1 MCLLE
6 MVHKGFWCSLMI
18 KYYYLKGIKRSE
30 WIMKEKIRLT
40 VTTRK
45 VVNQGMTY
53 WHRNDHS
60 WACGMYYSRRTE
72 ENPVWALR
80 KWSFILNSKERE
92 HLSMYHPNSFQF
104 KIQFK
109 FNNLISNWN
118 FKLIIWNFKGKCAV
132 CFWDGNYLM
141 CVEPGC
147 MERWMRGEV
156 GSEGVI
162 SGDHGVQWL
171 EAGHCLQSLKKEFN
185 KETEIVKQVEHLLE
199 PKYVWKN
206 TQVDSEWV
214 THYRSG
220 SNHLYG
226 GSFLGSFWPINLL
239 LPMFD
244 LTQGPLLCPCASFSQ
259 DGFQCKGFWKL
270 GRTHYG
276 LSPPSLLWPVRICS
290 VGCVVWA
297 VSLTTRVRKMW
308 LPYLFTQAGLCS
320 YCIFIKKCQ
329 PTGAWDPANSCL
341 RRAPDPHGLSV
352 MMDYSVLSWGVERF
366 ARMHWWVG

>member
-1 MCLLE
+1 M
-6 MVHKGFWCSLMI
+6 
-18 KYYYLKGIKRSE
+18 
-30 WIMKEKIRLT
+30 
-40 VTTRK
+40 
-45 VVNQGMTY
+45 
-53 WHRNDHS
+53 D
-60 WACGMYYSRRTE
+60 
-72 ENPVWALR
+72 
-80 KWSFILNSKERE
+80 
-92 HLSMYHPNSFQF
+92 
-104 KIQFK
+104 
-109 FNNLISNWN
+109 
-118 FKLIIWNFKGKCAV
+118 
-132 CFWDGNYLM
+132 
-141 CVEPGC
+141 
-147 MERWMRGEV
+147 ERWSWKWRSDLG
-156 GSEGVI
+156 GSWGAMAW
-162 SGDHGVQWL
+162 SRPL
-171 EAGHCLQSLKKEFN
+171 SSLKKEFN

-214 THYRSG
+214 THYRSD

-244 LTQGPLLCPCASFSQ
+244 LTQGPLLCPRASFSQ

-276 LSPPSLLWPVRICS
+276 LSPPSLTCEDLFCGLCGLGGFLDHKR
-290 VGCVVWA
+290 
-297 VSLTTRVRKMW
+297 RKMR

-341 RRAPDPHGLSV
+341 RRAPDPRGLSV
-352 MMDYSVLSWGVERF
+352 MMNYSVLSWGVERF